1 MTSFIV
7 GVLAAGTV
15 GSKLSQAT
23 GYSDRPLDALGAVVV
38 AAMTIKVL
46 TFFNSQD
53 LGSLFSILRDSV
65 EEGQAMVTSDPS
77 AMVNAGICAVIVLV
91 LMFYQREGAR
101 HRPAIS
107 LLAYFVV
114 LVYASVPFRYL
125 FGLYRSHT
133 GWWSS

>member
-1 MTSFIV
+1 
-7 GVLAAGTV
+7 
-15 GSKLSQAT
+15 
-23 GYSDRPLDALGAVVV
+23 
-38 AAMTIKVL
+38 
-46 TFFNSQD
+46 
-53 LGSLFSILRDSV
+53 
-65 EEGQAMVTSDPS
+65 MVTSDPS

-125 FGLYRSHT
+125 FGLYQESHWMVVIVNLLICAAVLWARGNVARLVDT
-133 GWWSS
+133 LRHY